1 MAIDRSAAQHH
12 LQRTARAVPM
22 ARAREQ
28 AKFAGTEILSLV
40 DNDMTKW
47 VVAATFD
54 TLTQSVT
61 NISER
66 VQLS

>member
-1 MAIDRSAAQHH
+1 M
-12 LQRTARAVPM
+12 
-22 ARAREQ
+22 
-28 AKFAGTEILSLV
+28 SLV

-47 VVAATFD
+47 VVAATFH